1 MIKTTKN
8 ATQNNGGCI
17 AIVNMAS
24 PSLKILLISLSNA
37 LIISLIINRLTLFKL
52 QKVFQKTKPI
62 NNYNIFVSAIKL
74 KKTVTF
80 KHKRL

>member
-1 MIKTTKN
+1 RLFFIRSFPLQTIT
-8 ATQNNGGCI
+8 
-17 AIVNMAS
+17 
-24 PSLKILLISLSNA
+24 
-37 LIISLIINRLTLFKL
+37 SLIINRLTLFKP
-52 QKVFQKTKPI
+52 QKVFQKAKPI